1 MSRISVEESNRHVRV
16 EVDGVTVAE
25 STRPRILRE
34 RGLRPRY
41 YLPAEDVRAEL
52 LVPTDSSTSCPFK
65 GAARYWSLQLGE
77 RTYPDV
83 VWSYPTPIEDRTDIA
98 GLLCFYD
105 EKVDLFVDGEK
116 Q

>member
-1 MSRISVEESNRHVRV
+1 MSRISVEENTRHVRI

-25 STRPRILRE
+25 SQQPRVLRE

-41 YLPAEDVRAEL
+41 YLPAEDVRTEL
-52 LVPTDSSTSCPFK
+52 LTPSDSSTSCPFK

-77 RTYPDV
+77 RTYPDL
-83 VWSYPTPIEDRTDIA
+83 VWSYPAPLDERADIA

-105 EKVDLFVDGEK
+105 EEVDLFLDGQK

>member
-1 MSRISVEESNRHVRV
+1 MSRVTVEESSRSVRV

-25 STRPRILRE
+25 SSRPRVLRE

-41 YLPAEDVRAEL
+41 YLPPADVRTDL
-52 LVPTDSSTSCPFK
+52 LTPSDSSTSCPFK
-65 GAARYWSLQLGE
+65 GAARYWSLQVGE
-77 RTYPDV
+77 RTYPDL
-83 VWSYPTPIEDRTDIA
+83 VWSYSAPIEDRADIA

-105 EKVDLFVDGEK
+105 EKVDLFVDGQK